1 MNNTCH
7 QQPLG
12 ASSPSQEI
20 QRLRAQVESLKQALE
35 ASVDRHL
42 RLMEAMPHRV
52 WTASATGE
60 VTYLNRRWYEC
71 ATAGLQPS
79 EAESLD
85 VCFLKSVHPEDRE
98 QLRAG
103 LQHREPAGW
112 EMELRLRMAD
122 GTYHWAIARIEPVLS
137 ESGAVVE
144 WVGTCT
150 DTDKLKRLEQAA
162 QNRATESEKR
172 YQLIAEHSTELICTH
187 TPEGIY
193 LYASPSCRT
202 LLGYEPDELVGHSF
216 YQFFHPED
224 TATFKRTY
232 GNACSSIQTYALA
245 HRLLRKDGKYIWVE
259 TTGSFVR
266 HPDAA
271 GGVSPVLEIVAVSRN
286 ITDLKLAEAEIDN
299 LNRELDLLARK
310 QTVQLKAANQLKDE
324 LLTREQ
330 LVRSQAMQAEQ
341 QVETERKRTEAA
353 LYFLASASS
362 VLGASLDYQTTLENL
377 AQLIV
382 PFQADW
388 CAINVIEPEGSCRC
402 LAVAHKDPS
411 LAALVWELHRRY
423 PASADGTYSYLKR
436 LRGGETD
443 LPWRVSICLDIS
455 DEKLA
460 AIALDEEH
468 LQLLQALNFRSC
480 ICLPVRLGRQTFGS
494 VLFVLSDSS
503 RRYTSADLTLAED
516 LVSRAA
522 IAVEKALLYRQAQE
536 TGENLREAILILGSH
551 QHQLRTLHRL
561 TNLLNQR
568 IADLPGLLQVMVEA
582 VCEAI
587 GGAQFCLIV
596 LYNPDSSQLELT
608 ATAGLGTENLPVARP
623 LHAEDG
629 VLSQVFSTG
638 ESRLHRQDSRHSG
651 SPLEMPAA
659 VYAVAIESRGRT
671 KPRTAGGRLGVLAI
685 GNWEDAA
692 AFNTD
697 DQLLLGA
704 VGEQAAIAIN
714 NARLIKTLE
723 EREELLAVQ
732 NNTLALQNRELESLS
747 KRIGQQNLQL
757 IEAAR
762 LKSQFLATMSHEL
775 RTPLNVIMGF
785 SQVLLYQRQNP
796 LAPNQAELVER
807 ILSNGENLLMLI
819 DDILD
824 LSKIE
829 AGTRQLK
836 LEPFDV
842 AKLVRGTVREFR
854 AMAEQKNLTL
864 QVEVDLPDPHAV
876 NDRSCLRLIL
886 ANLLDNAIKFTE
898 SGGVRVSV
906 LPKATDRLALA
917 VADTGIGIAETDLP
931 HIFEPFRQ
939 VDQALNRNYSGT
951 GLGLAL
957 TDSLVRLMQGTI
969 SVDSQVGVGSTFY
982 VELPRQVSPLS

>member
-1 MNNTCH
+1 
-7 QQPLG
+7 
-12 ASSPSQEI
+12 
-20 QRLRAQVESLKQALE
+20 
-35 ASVDRHL
+35 
-42 RLMEAMPHRV
+42 MEAMPHWV
-52 WTASATGE
+52 WTADASGE
-60 VTYLNRRWYEC
+60 ITYLNRRWYEC
-71 ATAGLQPS
+71 GGAA

-85 VCFLKSVHPEDRE
+85 FWFFKSVDPEDRE
-98 QLRAG
+98 QLRTRLQQG
-103 LQHREPAGW
+103 LRQTAGW
-112 EMELRLRMAD
+112 EMELRLLLAD
-122 GTYHWAIARIEPVLS
+122 GSRQWAVARIEPVLS

-150 DTDKLKRLEQAA
+150 DTETLKRSEQAA

-172 YQLIAEHSTELICTH
+172 YQLIAERSSELICTH

-193 LYASPSCRT
+193 LYVSPGCRT
-202 LLGYEPDELVGHSF
+202 LLGYEPKELVGHSF
-216 YQFFHPED
+216 YEFFHPED
-224 TATFKRTY
+224 AASFKRTY
-232 GNACSSIQTYALA
+232 GFQGSSIGTYALA
-245 HRLLRKDGKYIWVE
+245 HRLRRKDGKYIWVE
-259 TTGSFVR
+259 TTGSYLR
-266 HPDAA
+266 HRD
-271 GGVSPVLEIVAVSRN
+271 GDTVFETVAVSRN
-286 ITDLKLAEAEIDN
+286 ISDLKLAEAEIDS
-299 LNRELDLLARK
+299 LNREIDRLARK

-324 LLTREQ
+324 LLSREQ
-330 LVRSQAMQAEQ
+330 LVRHQAIQAEQ

-353 LYFLASASS
+353 LYFLAEASS
-362 VLGASLDYQTTLENL
+362 VLGASLEYQTTLENL
-377 AQLIV
+377 ADLIV
-382 PFQADW
+382 PFLADW

-402 LAVAHKDPS
+402 LAVAHNNPS
-411 LAALVWELHRRY
+411 QAALVWELHRRY
-423 PASADGTYSYLKR
+423 PASGDGTYSHLRR

-443 LPWRVSICLDIS
+443 VPWRVSICLDIS

-460 AIALDEEH
+460 AIALDQEH
-468 LQLLQALNFRSC
+468 LQLLRALNFRSC

-494 VLFVLSDSS
+494 VLFVLCDSS

-536 TGENLREAILILGSH
+536 TGENLREAILILGEH

-582 VCEAI
+582 VCESI
-587 GGAQFCLIV
+587 SRAQFCLIA
-596 LYNPDSSQLELT
+596 LYNPESCQLELT
-608 ATAGLGTENLPVARP
+608 ATAGAGTENLPVGRP
-623 LHAEDG
+623 LQTEDG
-629 VLSQVFSTG
+629 VLTQVFSTG
-638 ESRLHRQDSRHSG
+638 ESRLHRRDSRHSG
-651 SPLEMPAA
+651 SPLQMPAA
-659 VYAVAIESRGRT
+659 VYAVAIESRERLPG
-671 KPRTAGGRLGVLAI
+671 TAPASGRLGVLAI

-732 NNTLALQNRELESLS
+732 NHTLALQNRELESLS
-747 KRIGQQNLQL
+747 ERIGQQNLQL
-757 IEAAR
+757 VEAAR

-796 LAPNQAELVER
+796 LAPSQAELVER

-829 AGTRQLK
+829 AGMRQLK

-842 AKLVRGTVREFR
+842 ANLVRGTVLEFR
-854 AMAEQKNLTL
+854 AMAQQKNLTL
-864 QVEVDLPDPHAV
+864 LFEVDLPDSQAV
-876 NDRSCLRLIL
+876 NDRSCLRQIL
-886 ANLLDNAIKFTE
+886 ANLLSNAIKFTE

-906 LPKATDRLALA
+906 RSLGTDRLALA
-917 VADTGIGIAETDLP
+917 VADTGIGIAETDLQ

-957 TDSLVRLMQGTI
+957 TESLVRLMQGTI
-969 SVDSQVGVGSTFY
+969 SVDSQLGVGSTFW
-982 VELPRQVSPLS
+982 VEVPRVVSAIS

>member
-7 QQPLG
+7 QQSLG
-12 ASSPSQEI
+12 ACAPSQEI

-42 RLMEAMPHRV
+42 RLMEAMPLRV
-52 WTASATGE
+52 WAASASGE
-60 VTYLNRRWYEC
+60 ITYLNRRWYEC
-71 ATAGLQPS
+71 GGAP

-85 VCFLKSVHPEDRE
+85 FWFFKSVHPEDRE
-98 QLRAG
+98 RLRAHLLQG
-103 LQHREPAGW
+103 LRQRAGW
-112 EMELRLRMAD
+112 EMELRLLLAD
-122 GTYHWAIARIEPVLS
+122 GSERWAVARTEPVLS

-150 DTDKLKRLEQAA
+150 DTDKLKRSEQAA
-162 QNRATESEKR
+162 QNRAAESEKR

-193 LYASPSCRT
+193 LYVSPGCRT

-224 TATFKRTY
+224 AATFKRTY
-232 GNACSSIQTYALA
+232 GFQGSSLGTYALA
-245 HRLLRKDGKYIWVE
+245 HRLRRKDGRYIWVE
-259 TTGSFVR
+259 TTGSYLR
-266 HPDAA
+266 HQD
-271 GGVSPVLEIVAVSRN
+271 GDTVFETVAVSRN
-286 ITDLKLAEAEIDN
+286 ISELKLAEAEIYS
-299 LNRELDLLARK
+299 LNRELDRLARK

-324 LLTREQ
+324 LLGREQ
-330 LVRSQAMQAEQ
+330 LVRHQAMQAER

-353 LYFLASASS
+353 LYFLAEASG
-362 VLGASLDYQTTLENL
+362 VLGVSLDYQTTLENL
-377 AQLIV
+377 AQAIV
-382 PFQADW
+382 PFLADW

-411 LAALVWELHRRY
+411 RAELVRELHRRY
-423 PASADGTYSYLKR
+423 PASGDGTYSHLRR

-443 LPWRVSICLDIS
+443 APWCVSICLDIT

-460 AIALDEEH
+460 AIACDEEH
-468 LQLLQALNFRSC
+468 LQLLRALNLRSC
-480 ICLPVRLGRQTFGS
+480 ICLPVRLGRQIFGS
-494 VLFVLSDSS
+494 VLFALCDSS

-516 LVSRAA
+516 LVCRAA
-522 IAVEKALLYRQAQE
+522 NAVEKALLYRQAQE
-536 TGENLREAILILGSH
+536 TGENLREAILILGEH
-551 QHQLRTLHRL
+551 QHQLRTVHRL

-582 VCEAI
+582 VCESI
-587 GGAQFCLIV
+587 PGAQFCLIV
-596 LYNPDSSQLELT
+596 LYNPESCQLQLT
-608 ATAGLGTENLPVARP
+608 ATAGPGTENLPVGRP
-623 LHAEDG
+623 LQTEDG

-638 ESRLHRQDSRHSG
+638 ESRLLRRESGHPGSR
-651 SPLEMPAA
+651 LEVPAA
-659 VYAVAIESRGRT
+659 VYAVAIESREPVAGT
-671 KPRTAGGRLGVLAI
+671 APAGGRLGVLAV
-685 GNWEDAA
+685 GNWEDAG
-692 AFNTD
+692 AFDPD

-732 NNTLALQNRELESLS
+732 NNTLARQNRELESLS
-747 KRIGQQNLQL
+747 ERIGQQNLQL

-785 SQVLLYQRQNP
+785 SQVLLRQRQNP
-796 LAPNQAELVER
+796 LAPKQTELVER

-829 AGTRQLK
+829 AGARQLK

-842 AKLVRGTVREFR
+842 AMLVRGTVVEFR
-854 AMAEQKNLTL
+854 AMAQQKNLTL
-864 QVEVDLPDPHAV
+864 QVEVDLPDSHTV
-876 NDRSCLRLIL
+876 NDRSCLRQIL
-886 ANLLDNAIKFTE
+886 ANLLSNAIKFTE

-906 LPKATDRLALA
+906 LPTATDQLALA
-917 VADTGIGIAETDLP
+917 VADTGIGIAETDLQ

-939 VDQALNRNYSGT
+939 VDQALNRKYPGT

-957 TDSLVRLMQGTI
+957 TQSLVRLMQGTI
-969 SVDSQVGVGSTFY
+969 SVDSQVGVGSTFC
-982 VELPRQVSPLS
+982 VELPRLVSELS

>member
-1 MNNTCH
+1 
-7 QQPLG
+7 
-12 ASSPSQEI
+12 
-20 QRLRAQVESLKQALE
+20 
-35 ASVDRHL
+35 
-42 RLMEAMPHRV
+42 MEAMPHRV

-98 QLRAG
+98 RLRAG

-122 GTYHWAIARIEPVLS
+122 GTYHWEIARIEPVLS

-144 WVGTCT
+144 WVGICT
-150 DTDKLKRLEQAA
+150 DTETGRGGPPCPPSEIAA

-224 TATFKRTY
+224 AATFKRTY
-232 GNACSSIQTYALA
+232 GSAGSSIQTYKLA
-245 HRLLRKDGKYIWVE
+245 HRLRRKDGKYIWVE

-266 HPDAA
+266 HPD
-271 GGVSPVLEIVAVSRN
+271 GDRVFEIVAVSRN
-286 ITDLKLAEAEIDN
+286 ITDLKLAEAEIYN
-299 LNRELDLLARK
+299 LNRELDRLASK

-324 LLTREQ
+324 LLGREQ
-330 LVRSQAMQAEQ
+330 LVRHQAMQAEQ

-353 LYFLASASS
+353 LYFLAEASS

-377 AQLIV
+377 AQVIV
-382 PFQADW
+382 PFLADW

-402 LAVAHKDPS
+402 LAVAHKDS
-411 LAALVWELHRRY
+411 SRAALVWELHRRY

-443 LPWRVSICLDIS
+443 VPWRVSICLDIS

-480 ICLPVRLGRQTFGS
+480 ICLPVRLGRLSFGS
-494 VLFVLSDSS
+494 VLFVLSDPS

-536 TGENLREAILILGSH
+536 TGENLREAILILGEH
-551 QHQLRTLHRL
+551 QHQLRTIHRL

-582 VCEAI
+582 VCESI
-587 GGAQFCLIV
+587 PGAQFCLIV

-608 ATAGLGTENLPVARP
+608 ATAGLGTENLPVGRP
-623 LHAEDG
+623 LQTEDG
-629 VLSQVFSTG
+629 VLAVVFSTG
-638 ESRLHRQDSRHSG
+638 ESRLIRRESRLPG
-651 SPLEMPAA
+651 SPLEVPAA
-659 VYAVAIESRGRT
+659 VYAVAIESRERLQGT
-671 KPRTAGGRLGVLAI
+671 APAGGRLGVLAV
-685 GNWEDAA
+685 GSWEDAA
-692 AFNTD
+692 AFAPD

-732 NNTLALQNRELESLS
+732 NNTLARQNHELESLS
-747 KRIGQQNLQL
+747 ARIGQQNLQL

-796 LAPNQAELVER
+796 LAPNLAELVER

-829 AGTRQLK
+829 AGTRHLK

-854 AMAEQKNLTL
+854 AMAEQKNLSL
-864 QVEVDLPDPHAV
+864 QVEVDLPDSDAV
-876 NDRSCLRLIL
+876 NDRSCLRQIL
-886 ANLLDNAIKFTE
+886 ANLLSNAIKFTE

-906 LPKATDRLALA
+906 LPKATDRLVLA
-917 VADTGIGIAETDLP
+917 VADTGIGIAETELQ

-939 VDQALNRNYSGT
+939 VDQALNRNYPGT

-957 TDSLVRLMQGTI
+957 TESLVRLMQGTI
-969 SVDSQVGVGSTFY
+969 SIESQVGVGSTFY

>member
-1 MNNTCH
+1 
-7 QQPLG
+7 
-12 ASSPSQEI
+12 
-20 QRLRAQVESLKQALE
+20 
-35 ASVDRHL
+35 
-42 RLMEAMPHRV
+42 MEAMPHRV
-52 WTASATGE
+52 WTASATGC

-79 EAESLD
+79 EAESQD
-85 VCFLKSVHPEDRE
+85 NWFLKSVHPEDRE
-98 QLRAG
+98 RLRASM
-103 LQHREPAGW
+103 QHSEPAGW

-122 GTYHWAIARIEPVLS
+122 GTYHWAVARIEPVLS

-150 DTDKLKRLEQAA
+150 DTETRRGGPPCPPSEIAA
-162 QNRATESEKR
+162 QNRATESEKL

-193 LYASPSCRT
+193 LYVSPSCRT

-224 TATFKRTY
+224 AATFKRTY
-232 GNACSSIQTYALA
+232 GSTGSSIQTYAQA
-245 HRLLRKDGKYIWVE
+245 HRLRRKDGKYIWVE

-266 HPDAA
+266 HRDWDTF
-271 GGVSPVLEIVAVSRN
+271 EIVAVSRN
-286 ITDLKLAEAEIDN
+286 ITDLKLAEAEIDS
-299 LNRELDLLARK
+299 LNREFDRLARK
-310 QTVQLKAANQLKDE
+310 QTVQLKAATQFKDE
-324 LLTREQ
+324 LLGREQ
-330 LVRSQAMQAEQ
+330 LVRHQSMQAEQ

-353 LYFLASASS
+353 LYFLAEASS

-402 LAVAHKDPS
+402 LAVAHKDS
-411 LAALVWELHRRY
+411 SRAALVWELHRRY
-423 PASADGTYSYLKR
+423 PASADGTYSHLRR

-443 LPWRVSICLDIS
+443 VPWRVSICLDIS

-460 AIALDEEH
+460 AIAVDQEH

-480 ICLPVRLGRQTFGS
+480 ICLPVRLGKQTFGS

-536 TGENLREAILILGSH
+536 TGENLREAILILGEH
-551 QHQLRTLHRL
+551 QHQLRTIHRL

-582 VCEAI
+582 VCESI
-587 GGAQFCLIV
+587 PGAQFCLIV

-608 ATAGLGTENLPVARP
+608 ATAGPGTENLPVGRP
-623 LHAEDG
+623 LQTEDG

-638 ESRLHRQDSRHSG
+638 ESRLLRRESRLPG
-651 SPLEMPAA
+651 SRLELPAA
-659 VYAVAIESRGRT
+659 VYAVALESGEGLEGT
-671 KPRTAGGRLGVLAI
+671 APAGGRLGVLAV
-685 GNWEDAA
+685 GNWEDAG
-692 AFNTD
+692 AFDPD

-714 NARLIKTLE
+714 NARLIETLE

-732 NNTLALQNRELESLS
+732 NNTLARQNRELESLS
-747 KRIGQQNLQL
+747 ARIGQQNLQL

-785 SQVLLYQRQNP
+785 SQVLLRQRQNP
-796 LAPNQAELVER
+796 LAPKQTELVER

-829 AGTRQLK
+829 AGMRQLK
-836 LEPFDV
+836 LEPFNV
-842 AKLVRGTVREFR
+842 AKLVRRTVREFR

-864 QVEVDLPDPHAV
+864 QVEVDLPDSHAV
-876 NDRSCLRLIL
+876 NDRSCLRQIL

-906 LPKATDRLALA
+906 RSKATDRLAIA
-917 VADTGIGIAETDLP
+917 VADTGIGIAETELQ

-939 VDQALNRNYSGT
+939 VDQALNRKYPGT

-957 TDSLVRLMQGTI
+957 TESLVRLMQGTI
-969 SVDSQVGVGSTFY
+969 SVDSQVGVGSTFC
-982 VELPRQVSPLS
+982 VELPRLVSELS